1 MKHFFYHASL
11 IGSHLLVCKY
21 LYNRFINVFFI
32 KGFSCPNIPGKNI
45 IHDSVT
51 FLIDTLKL
59 VLLNVTTNL
68 QFTMISK
75 GYFISVKI
83 LRVRSDTEND
93 TN

>member
-1 MKHFFYHASL
+1 M
-11 IGSHLLVCKY
+11 
-21 LYNRFINVFFI
+21 FFI
-32 KGFSCPNIPGKNI
+32 KVFSCPNIPGKNI

-51 FLIDTLKL
+51 FLIDSLRL

-68 QFTMISK
+68 LFTMIHK

-83 LRVRSDTEND
+83 LRVRSDTENY